1 MTIKFVAKDKKWF
14 KTSIIGAYELD
25 ATSVY
30 FALHHEFYR
39 TWLTL
44 TDPLDE
50 REGIMGY
57 ILCNIT
63 VLGPKD
69 EPFIHDATNEKKNQ
83 QSKDRTLVP

>member
-1 MTIKFVAKDKKWF
+1 MSFKFVAKDKKWF

-30 FALHHEFYR
+30 FSLHHEFYR

-44 TDPLDE
+44 TDPTDE

-69 EPFIHDATNEKKNQ
+69 EPVVHDATTEKK
-83 QSKDRTLVP
+83 S